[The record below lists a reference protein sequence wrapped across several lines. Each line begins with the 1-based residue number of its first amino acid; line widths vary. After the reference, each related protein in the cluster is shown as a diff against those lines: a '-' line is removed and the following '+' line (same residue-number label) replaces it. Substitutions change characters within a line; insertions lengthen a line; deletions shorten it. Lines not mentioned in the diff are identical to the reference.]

1 AQGIPEDVKVIGWIG
16 SRVAYG
22 LELVFGEGAIISS
35 FFLLAWS
42 IHLGVYKKAW
52 SIRMWG
58 FSLLFICVLIYYGLY
73 DIPIGLN
80 PWSAG
85 QRGLGGGLLGGGIAY
100 LFLQL
105 VGQVGA
111 IIFLTLGVC
120 ISLLLIINRP

>member
-1 AQGIPEDVKVIGWIG
+1 
-16 SRVAYG
+16 
-22 LELVFGEGAIISS
+22 
-35 FFLLAWS
+35 

-120 ISLLLIINRP
+120 ISLLLIINRPWSEISAFMVNWFGKVKNWLNHILFYEVDEDDKPAPTARR